1 MNSGKFFNQNYLLML
16 LSYYQTRESY
26 EKDQVAH
33 RIITLDKINKA
44 FMTNIDSKHKDM
56 FFFIIQLKNLNDLR
70 DSEIKRE
77 GNNNDINSYFLK
89 SKLYY
94 VLYNKG
100 QQEPYFVF
108 AHNSK
113 DSVKKWVVAIN
124 YFSKLYVRN

>member
-1 MNSGKFFNQNYLLML
+1 ML

-44 FMTNIDSKHKDM
+44 FMTNIDCKHKDM